1 MIHRYEQNGFF
12 IVLDVHS
19 GAVHVLDEMTYEMT
33 GLLKAPMP
41 KECPKAL
48 LDALAPK
55 YGADKLREA
64 YGELYTLYKE
74 GTLFSEDDYEQF
86 SGKMV
91 SSPVKAMCLH
101 IAHDCNLRCEYCFAA
116 KGDFGHGRKL
126 MPLEVGK
133 AAIDFLLENSGSRR
147 NLELDFS
154 AASR

>member
-64 YGELYTLYKE
+64 YGEL
-74 GTLFSEDDYEQF
+74 
-86 SGKMV
+86 
-91 SSPVKAMCLH
+91 
-101 IAHDCNLRCEYCFAA
+101 
-116 KGDFGHGRKL
+116 
-126 MPLEVGK
+126 
-133 AAIDFLLENSGSRR
+133 
-147 NLELDFS
+147 
-154 AASR
+154 